1 MSCEPTVTPDDID
14 IPALREKYRQ
24 ERDRRLRRDGQY
36 QYLRTKDEFADSYE
50 ADPYTLVAPR
60 APISEDIDVAVLGG
74 GFTGILAAVHLRKA
88 GVGTFRNIGAKRAIC
103 KAWSSAHD

>member
-36 QYLRTKDEFADSYE
+36 QINRNLQAKLRALGWP
-50 ADPYTLVAPR
+50 ALTLEQFMDMREIEDHKVAF
-60 APISEDIDVAVLGG
+60 EKL
-74 GFTGILAAVHLRKA
+74 L
-88 GVGTFRNIGAKRAIC
+88 
-103 KAWSSAHD
+103 HDWREKGNLQGLVVSP